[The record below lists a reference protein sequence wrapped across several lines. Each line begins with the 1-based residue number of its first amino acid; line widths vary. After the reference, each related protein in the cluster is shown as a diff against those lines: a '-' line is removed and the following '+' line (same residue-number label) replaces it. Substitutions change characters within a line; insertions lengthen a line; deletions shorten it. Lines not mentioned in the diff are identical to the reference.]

1 MQLFS
6 NNARAVLA
14 QVLLTQDPVQ
24 WWKPQTRITVVA
36 DGGSDTFALQVD
48 DPGASEPSSDYQYAT
63 LSHESVPGVYEVVK
77 LIQRLSANEYEVMRG
92 EDGTEVLEWPIG
104 TAMEGRV
111 TAGMLGGLVQENYD
125 RPVVHRDQQGVM
137 EVPSGRSFLAGCL
150 VHPGSPE
157 NMVQISGWPVMQEAR
172 RDNLKFNLQDANQ
185 ITPEVMGRTMLVS
198 LGRVDAWTSGRYDEG
213 AILRPAVDDGYQYV
227 LACENPFASGGSR
240 AGGDILQEPDFVNG
254 LESGGYILVP
264 MSLFGTPMG
273 DGRLI
278 QVSLPLDEDF
288 QAVGNT
294 YAYYSGCGQYL
305 MPTEIGFVCTK
316 FDGTAAPNVSIGTPE
331 DHTCF
336 VNNQSMEQISGVR
349 QCQRWPITA
358 GGALVQ
364 HLHFKTETPAA
375 GVFEGF
381 FFWRGV
387 IMNLLPD

>member
-24 WWKPQTRITVVA
+24 YWKPQTRITVAA
-36 DGGSDTFALQVD
+36 DGGADTFALQV
-48 DPGASEPSSDYQYAT
+48 SESESSDYQYAT
-63 LSHESVPGVYEVVK
+63 LSHDSVPDVYEVVK
-77 LIQRLSANEYEVMRG
+77 LIQRPSTNEYEVSRG

-104 TAMEGRV
+104 TVMEGRV
-111 TAGMLGGLVQENYD
+111 TAGMLGELIQND
-125 RPVVHRDQQGVM
+125 PSRPVVCRDIQGVM
-137 EVPSGRSFLAGCL
+137 EVPGDKSFLAGCR
-150 VHPGSPE
+150 VHPYRPQ
-157 NMVQISGWPVMQEAR
+157 NMVQISGWPVLQEVR
-172 RDNLKFNLQDANQ
+172 RDNLVFNLQDANQ
-185 ITPEVMGRTMLVS
+185 IAPEVMGCTMPIS
-198 LGRVDAWTSGRYDEG
+198 LGRVDAWASGRYDEG

-240 AGGDILQEPDFVNG
+240 AGGDILQEPDFANG
-254 LESGGYILVP
+254 LESGKYILVP
-264 MSLFGTPMG
+264 MSSYGTPIG

-278 QVSLPLDEDF
+278 QVSLPLDEDY

-316 FDGTAAPNVSIGTPE
+316 FDGTAAPSVSIGTPE

-364 HLHFKTETPAA
+364 HLHFKTETPAT